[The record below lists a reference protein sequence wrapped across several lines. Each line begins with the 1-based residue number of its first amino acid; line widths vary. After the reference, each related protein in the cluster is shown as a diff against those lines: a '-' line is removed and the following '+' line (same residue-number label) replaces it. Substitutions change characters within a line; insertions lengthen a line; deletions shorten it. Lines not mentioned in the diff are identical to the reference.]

1 MKEIAVTTE
10 SLLKIM
16 NHQLEVIDTKDK
28 TIAELQ
34 QKLDYMLR
42 QKFASSSEKFPSN
55 QPSLFE
61 ESNIEV
67 EEDTEIETITYE
79 RKKRGNKKT
88 PPKSLPHI
96 RVEHDLNEE
105 EKVCS
110 CGCGMKRIKD

>member
-1 MKEIAVTTE
+1 MKKEPAVTTE
-10 SLLKIM
+10 SLLEIM
-16 NHQLEVIDTKDK
+16 NHQLEVIDTKDSVIEQKDK

-61 ESNIEV
+61 ECDIEV
-67 EEDTEIETITYE
+67 EEDKESETITYE

-88 PPKSLPHI
+88 HL
-96 RVEHDLNEE
+96 
-105 EKVCS
+105 
-110 CGCGMKRIKD
+110 